1 MTFFDLPNRSTRF
14 TIDATV
20 AEGLGIRSLA
30 GSDSVFGAVRGDA
43 IYGNTG
49 ADNLR
54 GSDGGDTIFGGRG
67 SDILYGNRGAD
78 LLYGDRGNDILFG
91 GRGSDSLFGG
101 IGDDL
106 LAGDAGFDILTG
118 DDGADAFVLS
128 SVHAATDA
136 AQADLITDYDPD
148 QGDIF
153 ALTDGAG
160 DALTEASLTLEV
172 AGSDTVIRLTA
183 TGGIL
188 ARVQNT
194 TPDRIAGNFTT
205 LQAAIDDTES
215 GATNLGTLPGSFS
228 ATNGVSE
235 IDFVDFYR
243 FNVTEP
249 VLFDATLTGLAANT
263 DADLFLYKDL
273 DDDGE
278 LGSDEVIFGSTQGGN
293 IAEAADNMLLQPGE
307 YFLSVEEFEGTT
319 TYQLQVSGVANALPR
334 DLAGN
339 SLGEARNLSIAGDI
353 SLNDYVGGADPAD
366 FYRLDIT
373 KSGYLDIFAFNQ
385 TSPVSFALG
394 RDRNGNG
401 QLDADE
407 IETQGT
413 DELSRDSVETGTY
426 FLQVTAPGGATAYSL
441 NAESAPGSR
450 IGTEV
455 FRPLSPIG
463 TVQGELSTND
473 APDPLDPDNYADSY
487 QLQGILPGQTVT
499 VTQTSEAFDAYLT
512 LIDGSTGEVLAEGN
526 DINADAGNFNAQIS
540 FTAEQGRQYRLRASS
555 TDAPGIGAYS
565 LQMTAT
571 GTAIDP
577 ALRSNRND
585 GEEPV
590 PRFVEDAREDTGN
603 TTRNEYVYTYG
614 PLAGSLAG
622 GGSLD
627 ASALRIRGVNQ
638 GGFGNCA
645 FLAAVGSIFG
655 EVDPSTAATKT
666 SSVLSQVLQPVVT
679 NGQVTG
685 YTARFFNATTL
696 APGAPVQVNNLV
708 VLNSTKN
715 GAPSDGVGK
724 MAGAKVGSGD
734 NDDDPTNPNN
744 GAIWMPIL
752 ERAYA
757 KWRGQEEGKNGYDV
771 TGGGDSIDDPLRRLT
786 GRPVEYFAFRENGQA
801 PLASVTSAN
810 APESVTLD
818 TANGLFERIRTA
830 LGQGRYAITL
840 AGSDGEQ
847 ISGNRLV
854 STHAYSLSRAYVDGA
869 GNKKIVVRNPWGA
882 DNSKDLFYDEDPVK
896 NAKDGFVEMNY
907 DTFLKHFQHLA
918 ISL

>member
-1 MTFFDLPNRSTRF
+1 MTFFDLPNVSTRF

-49 ADNLR
+49 ADNLL
-54 GSDGGDTIFGGRG
+54 GSDGGDTLFGGRG

-78 LLYGDRGNDILFG
+78 LVYGDRGNDILFG
-91 GRGSDSLFGG
+91 GRGSDSLLGG
-101 IGDDL
+101 VGDDL
-106 LAGDAGFDILTG
+106 LSGDAGFDILTG
-118 DDGADAFVLS
+118 GDGADAFVLS
-128 SVHAATDA
+128 SVHTATDP
-136 AQADLITDYDPD
+136 AQADLITDYDPE

-160 DALTEASLTLEV
+160 DALTEANLALEAV
-172 AGSDTVIRLTA
+172 GSDTVIRLAA

-194 TPDRIAGNFTT
+194 TPDRISGNFTT
-205 LQAAIDDTES
+205 LRAAIDDTES
-215 GATNLGTLPGSFS
+215 GATNLGVLPGSFS
-228 ATNGVSE
+228 ATNSVSE

-243 FNVTEP
+243 FSVTAP

-293 IAEAADNMLLQPGE
+293 TAEAVDNMLLQPGD
-307 YFLSVEEFEGTT
+307 YFLSVEEFEGST
-319 TYQLQVSGVANALPR
+319 TYQLQVSGVANTLPR

-353 SLNDYVGGADPAD
+353 SLNDYVGGTDAAD
-366 FYRLDIT
+366 FYRLEVT
-373 KSGYLDIFAFNQ
+373 KSGYLDLFAFNQ
-385 TSPVSFALG
+385 TAPVSFALG

-401 QLDADE
+401 QLDTDE

-413 DELSRDSVETGTY
+413 DELFRDSVDPGTY

-450 IGTEV
+450 IAAET
-455 FRPLSPIG
+455 FRPIAPGSTIQGDLSR
-463 TVQGELSTND
+463 ND
-473 APDPLDPDNYADSY
+473 APDPLAPDNYADSY
-487 QLQGILPGQTVT
+487 QIQGILPGQTVT

-512 LIDGSTGEVLAEGN
+512 LIDGLTGEVLAEGN
-526 DINADAGNFNAQIS
+526 DINPDGGNFNAQIS
-540 FTAEQGRQYRLRASS
+540 FTVEQGRQYRLRASS

-565 LQMTAT
+565 LQVTAT
-571 GTAIDP
+571 GTPIEAI
-577 ALRSNRND
+577 ARSNRND

-590 PRFVEDAREDTGN
+590 PRFVEGAREDTGN
-603 TTRNEYVYTYG
+603 TTRNEFVFTYG
-614 PLAGSLAG
+614 ALAGSLAG
-622 GGSLD
+622 GGSND
-627 ASALRIRGVNQ
+627 ISALRIRGVNQ

-645 FLAAVGSIFG
+645 FIAAVAATFG
-655 EVDPSTAATKT
+655 ELDPATTAATKANPI
-666 SSVLSQVLQPVVT
+666 LAQLLQPVVT
-679 NGQVTG
+679 GGQVTA
-685 YTARFFNATTL
+685 YTAQFYNATTRAL
-696 APGAPVQVNNLV
+696 GTAVQVNNLV

-715 GAPSDGVGK
+715 GAPSDAVGE
-724 MAGAKVGSGD
+724 MAGATLGGD
-734 NDDDPTNPNN
+734 APTNPANTAN
-744 GAIWMPIL
+744 AAIWMPIL

-771 TGGGDSIDDPLRRLT
+771 IGNGDSIDDPLRRLT
-786 GRPVEYFAFRENGQA
+786 GRPVEYFSFRENGKD
-801 PLASVTSAN
+801 PLASVASAN
-810 APESVTLD
+810 APESVTVD
-818 TANGLFERIRTA
+818 TANGLFERLQAA
-830 LGQGRYAITL
+830 LTQGRFATAG
-840 AGSDGEQ
+840 AGSDGKQ
-847 ISGNRLV
+847 ISGGRLV
-854 STHAYSLSRAYVDGA
+854 STHAYSVHRAYTDGS
-869 GNKKIVVRNPWGA
+869 GVRKIVVRNPWGS
-882 DNSKDLFYDEDPVK
+882 DNETDVFYAEDPVK
-896 NAKDGFVEMNY
+896 DAKDGFVEMTY
-907 DTFLKHFQHLA
+907 DTFLKHFQDLA